1 MPQWSRGAPRPLRT
15 ARPAFAPADRF
26 VTGGGATGEG
36 ATGEGATGGG
46 ATGSATPE
54 AGRLFSLP
62 PGRALEICG
71 SLHRAILEHR
81 IAPGA
86 KLSED
91 EVGELFGASRTVA
104 RAALHALAHSGL
116 VTMERNR
123 GAFVARPDKREA
135 NEVFEARAL
144 IEPRVARMAAAHVG
158 AGTDAAGTGKMA
170 ALRAHLDAEHAAVAA
185 DDKGRALSLSGE
197 FHIRLADIADQHV
210 LAGMVRGLVARSSLI
225 IALYWR
231 RVDTTCESHAH
242 HALLDALEA
251 GDGDAAEEI
260 MRGHIVDLR
269 SGLDLG
275 DRGASAETLA
285 EALGR

>member
-1 MPQWSRGAPRPLRT
+1 M
-15 ARPAFAPADRF
+15 
-26 VTGGGATGEG
+26 
-36 ATGEGATGGG
+36 
-46 ATGSATPE
+46 
-54 AGRLFSLP
+54 FSLP
-62 PGRALEICG
+62 PGRALEICAN
-71 SLHRAILEHR
+71 LHRAILEHR

-144 IEPRVARMAAAHVG
+144 IEPRVARMAAAH
-158 AGTDAAGTGKMA
+158 AGPADMT
-170 ALRAHLDAEHAAVAA
+170 ALRAHLEAEHEAVAA

-197 FHIRLADIADQHV
+197 FHIRLADLADQQV
-210 LAGMVRGLVARSSLI
+210 LAGMVRALVARSSLI

-231 RVDTTCESHAH
+231 RVDATCESHAH

-251 GDGDAAEEI
+251 GDGAAADEI

-275 DRGASAETLA
+275 ERPPAATSLA